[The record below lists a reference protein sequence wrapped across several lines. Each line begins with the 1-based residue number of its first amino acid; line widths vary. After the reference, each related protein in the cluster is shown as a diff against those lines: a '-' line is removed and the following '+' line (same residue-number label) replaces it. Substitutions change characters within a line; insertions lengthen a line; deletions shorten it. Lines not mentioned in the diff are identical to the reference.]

1 MNIITFKY
9 AKADGTTSNRTL
21 AVAVEPTKLYGGTD
35 ISSLSQED
43 QAVYA
48 LRVNEAKNKY
58 LEELKALNDVF
69 DLNFNYR
76 QFKPEGM
83 TEIVREVI

>member
-9 AKADGTTSNRTL
+9 TKADGTVSNRTL
-21 AVAVEPTKLYGGTD
+21 AIGAEPTKLFAGTD

-48 LRVNEAKNKY
+48 MRVDEAKNKY
-58 LEELKALNDVF
+58 LEEIKALNDVF

-76 QFKPEGM
+76 QFKPELM
-83 TEIVREVI
+83 TEVVREVI